1 MKLEVQGVEN
11 LPREGPVILA
21 ANHVTNF
28 DVFPIQFAVPHMIVF
43 MAKAELFKTP
53 IMDMLIRTLG
63 AFPVNRGDK
72 DQWATRHALKVL
84 KHGQIL
90 GMFPEGKRSDG
101 RGLSV
106 AKTGTARLA
115 LEANC
120 PIVPMT
126 VVGSDK
132 FFKQFLHRARV
143 QVTLLPLLQ
152 PRMDETPLALT
163 DRLMFTLAQAP
174 PEMLRGVYA
183 EVPQG
188 FELT

>member
-1 MKLEVQGVEN
+1 MDSTPLSTPEPDPRDKKKFYFADTSRRRAVVAFARALFAPIMKMEVQGIEN
-11 LPREGPVILA
+11 LPHEGPVILA

-28 DVFPIQFAVPHMIVF
+28 DVFPIQFAVPRVIFF
-43 MAKAELFKTP
+43 MAKAELFKNP
-53 IMDMLIRTLG
+53 LMDVLIRNLS

-90 GMFPEGKRSDG
+90 GMFPEGKRSKG

-132 FFKQFLHRARV
+132 FFKQFPHRARV
-143 QVTLLPLLQ
+143 
-152 PRMDETPLALT
+152 
-163 DRLMFTLAQAP
+163 
-174 PEMLRGVYA
+174 
-183 EVPQG
+183 
-188 FELT
+188 